1 MIVPFSELEPGTWTA
16 EVTYTSPQGQAV
28 AAGQTEVVVAVD
40 PSPPGSGPGDRP
52 PAPVVVA
59 LAAALFAIVCT
70 TLAPAPAQAADLREF
85 NPGNIITD
93 QVFFDEGSMTPGAV
107 QAFLDDK
114 GSSCVRGADGTA
126 CLRAYRM
133 DTSSRSAT
141 TYCPVGYQGAS
152 QETAA
157 TIIYKVAQ
165 ACRVNPQVLIVTLQK
180 EMGLVRTTNPT
191 AKMYSRAMGYGCPDN
206 STVSATRPTT
216 ACRTSSTARPASTSG
231 T

>member
-1 MIVPFSELEPGTWTA
+1 M
-16 EVTYTSPQGQAV
+16 
-28 AAGQTEVVVAVD
+28 
-40 PSPPGSGPGDRP
+40 
-52 PAPVVVA
+52 A

-141 TYCPVGYQGAS
+141 TYCPVGYQGAP
-152 QETAA
+152 
-157 TIIYKVAQ
+157 
-165 ACRVNPQVLIVTLQK
+165 R
-180 EMGLVRTTNPT
+180 
-191 AKMYSRAMGYGCPDN
+191 
-206 STVSATRPTT
+206 RPPP
-216 ACRTSSTARPASTSG
+216 RSSTRSPRRAGSIRRSSS
-231 T
+231 